1 MTSEQR
7 YVLHAYNTTQNVMVQ
22 GRNCEAFAVNCLK
35 PYFVKEI
42 ESNQENINLFN
53 AYVQDQLSSNPI
65 TQKACEAFKCA
76 LSDKRTLN
84 LSDLKVHLKSCHSK
98 PTLESPQVMKAL
110 KIHSKKTD
118 EIVQLPDNNQ
128 TPYLPPLAESETTV
142 INLLSCKNCD
152 FTTSEEPSLQ
162 AHCKISHETNVP
174 SEALSVSVNLS

>member
-65 TQKACEAFKCA
+65 TQKLLVQKSTNPNFLIKSDMNPHFK
-76 LSDKRTLN
+76 N
-84 LSDLKVHLKSCHSK
+84 
-98 PTLESPQVMKAL
+98 
-110 KIHSKKTD
+110 SKK
-118 EIVQLPDNNQ
+118 Q
-128 TPYLPPLAESETTV
+128 TYKLFLNP
-142 INLLSCKNCD
+142 
-152 FTTSEEPSLQ
+152 
-162 AHCKISHETNVP
+162 
-174 SEALSVSVNLS
+174 